1 MPINM
6 AGEWSERLKH
16 LNNPQSTRKQD
27 DFAAIPE
34 DNSEELDD
42 LTASFLATMDEING
56 QIDDIKESNGM
67 LFTALQNM
75 LLEVMAKNTE
85 ALVQANNQFMHLMMR
100 KLDELEDRI
109 SSDEPTFTNVL
120 YSNPELFNEISE
132 RSDEISMEEEF
143 ASKNK
148 VAELVDEEPQ
158 IPEHIVRAYEQ
169 FSAKEIK
176 WMEFVKTC
184 GGMKEAGRIKRI
196 LSSSS

>member
-6 AGEWSERLKH
+6 AGERLKH
-16 LNNPQSTRKQD
+16 LNNPRSTRKQD

-75 LLEVMAKNTE
+75 MLEVMAKNTE

-109 SSDEPTFTNVL
+109 SSDDPTFTNVL
-120 YSNPELFNEISE
+120 YSSPELFNEISE
-132 RSDEISMEEEF
+132 RSDELSMEEEF

-148 VAELVDEEPQ
+148 VAELVDEEQPGLLADEEPQ

-169 FSAKEIK
+169 FSA
-176 WMEFVKTC
+176 
-184 GGMKEAGRIKRI
+184 
-196 LSSSS
+196 

>member
-1 MPINM
+1 M